1 MFGAGET
8 DVCAPQPLLTLNSS
22 LKSLPSSAERIRY
35 SSSRESRGI
44 GKYLLDGEG
53 DLGRRTT
60 VCSPAFR
67 GIYDRQAADISLQG
81 TLQPLIAPAK
91 TSSMA
96 VKISYFW
103 ERLTDMIS
111 SVINMLRHETVS
123 TQNPPPSLPLVQ
135 MTPCILRKLRSM

>member
-1 MFGAGET
+1 M
-8 DVCAPQPLLTLNSS
+8 
-22 LKSLPSSAERIRY
+22 
-35 SSSRESRGI
+35 

-123 TQNPPPSLPLVQ
+123 T
-135 MTPCILRKLRSM
+135 